1 MSGTKAPCAR
11 CALVLLAL
19 VPLAAIGCSGNSMM
33 KALFVP
39 PVVAIDS
46 NVPKYLHNVSQI
58 KFWDRVS
65 SAQRA
70 TSFAWWDSAG
80 QVHEMNDY
88 YDKVVVLAF
97 FGTWSPPSLA
107 QLASID
113 TMLAARDTN
122 VLLIGV
128 SMRERA
134 LGGKAVLLV
143 DSFAQARGL
152 SYQLL
157 VGSRDFAFTYG
168 GVDAVPMTFIITRK
182 RQIATTLEGYAP
194 ARKLREEIEKAEE
207 MP

>member
-1 MSGTKAPCAR
+1 MSAAR
-11 CALVLLAL
+11 LQRAGVALVLVLL
-19 VPLAAIGCSGNSMM
+19 LIGTGCNPSSTMRTIF
-33 KALFVP
+33 LP
-39 PVVAIDS
+39 PVVVVDS

-58 KFWDRVS
+58 NFWDRMS
-65 SAQRA
+65 TANRA

-80 QVHEMNDY
+80 EVHEMNDY

-143 DSFAQARGL
+143 DSFAQLRHI

-182 RQIATTLEGYAP
+182 RQVAATLEGYAP